1 MKVSTPQFLSVASL
15 AAVTLTTL
23 PASAQT
29 ITTNIDPRAGETK
42 AQRDERMK
50 WWREAR
56 FGMFIHWGLYSI
68 PAGVWKG
75 VEYDHPINGL
85 GGIGEQIMRD
95 AHIPVAEYAKLAP
108 QFNPTQFDAKEW
120 VGLAKAAGMK
130 YLVITAKHHD
140 GFAMY
145 PSKVSK
151 YNIIDATPFKRD
163 PIAELAE
170 ECRKQGI
177 KFGIYYSQ
185 GQDWTHPGGGIWNG
199 PWDPAQKGD
208 IHEHVRTIAAPQVRE
223 LMEKYKPAT
232 FWWDTPVDMSPEDLR
247 LLTDPFKLNPGVIDN
262 DRLGNG
268 VPGDTE
274 TPEQRIPAT
283 GIKDRDWETC
293 MTMNTTWGYQSFNHD
308 YKSSSMLIRN
318 LIDIASKGGN
328 YLLNIGPDAR
338 GVVPQPQVERLQ
350 DIAKW
355 MKVNSASIYATTPS
369 PFPRLPFNGRA
380 TVKGNN
386 LYLNVFEWPA
396 GGLTLANLTTPVR
409 EARALA
415 SNEKLEVL
423 KGSDGLL
430 RVAKPKKIDAV
441 STVITLKLAGAP
453 SVVIPETIITPAA
466 DGNFTLKA
474 ADATIEGE
482 SLSLEGPDNNQNLGY
497 WTNEKDAPVW
507 KINVPTEGKYQVQ
520 LEYAVEAGSEGSTV
534 AVQVDGVPSGVTGTT
549 AGTGSWGNYR
559 TATLDGMLELTP
571 GKHAVKILVT
581 RKTGFG
587 VMNLRRVELKQI
599 AQ

>member
-1 MKVSTPQFLSVASL
+1 MKFTPATLLTSASL
-15 AAVTLTTL
+15 AAVTLNAL
-23 PASAQT
+23 PASAQ
-29 ITTNIDPRAGETK
+29 NPNASIDPRASETK

-56 FGMFIHWGLYSI
+56 FGMFIHWGIYSI

-75 VEYDHPINGL
+75 VEYDRPINGL

-108 QFNPTQFDAKEW
+108 QFNPTEFDAKKW
-120 VGLAKAAGMK
+120 VGMAKQAGMK

-151 YNIIDATPFKRD
+151 FNIIDATPFKRD
-163 PIAELAE
+163 PLAELAA

-177 KFGIYYSQ
+177 KFGIYFSQ

-199 PWDPAQKGD
+199 PWDPAQVGD

-247 LLTDPFKLNPGVIDN
+247 LLTEPFKLNPGVIDN

-308 YKSSSMLIRN
+308 YKSSTQLLRN

-338 GVVPQPQVERLQ
+338 GVVPQPQVDRLKAIG
-350 DIAKW
+350 DW
-355 MKVNSASIYATTPS
+355 MQVNGDSIYATTPS

-386 LYLNVFEWPA
+386 LYLNVFEWPDD
-396 GGLTLANLTTPVR
+396 GLTLANLTTPVR

-423 KGSDGLL
+423 KGTDGLL
-430 RVAKPKKIDAV
+430 RIARPKQIDAV
-441 STVITLKLAGAP
+441 STVIVLKLGAP
-453 SVVIPETIITPAA
+453 PAVVIPEVVVSPAA
-466 DGNFTLKA
+466 DGSYALKA

-482 SLSLEGPDNNQNLGY
+482 TLSLEGSDDNPNLGY
-497 WTNEKDAPVW
+497 WTNAKDAPSW
-507 KINVPTEGKYQVQ
+507 KINVPAAGKYQVQ

-534 AVQVDGVPSGVTGTT
+534 EVQIDGKPSSVTGTT
-549 AGTGSWGNYR
+549 VGTGSWSSYR
-559 TATLDGMLELTP
+559 TATLDGTLELTP
-571 GKHAVKILVT
+571 GRHTLKIAVTEKA
-581 RKTGFG
+581 GFG
-587 VMNLRRVELKQI
+587 VMNLRRTVLIQ
-599 AQ
+599 AN